1 MKFYVI
7 QPNDKRYEYAA
18 RLLEQDGHQLTPEPE
33 QAEAAVLPMMACQ
46 DGVHITGTAL
56 IFDDFAARLPE
67 NGVIFGWLN
76 RESPRP
82 ALNYMADRAL
92 RYLNAVPTAEG
103 ALLTAIENLPRTI
116 WNSRCLVLG
125 RGHVGAYL
133 ARLLQSLGA
142 KVTLAARKPEDL
154 AYGQACGYETAELS
168 RLTEVISRQDLIF
181 NDIPARVLGEA
192 ELREVRSDSLVIE
205 LAAANGAIDL
215 QLAEKIGANVVVGGS
230 LPGKYSPE
238 TAARFIVDAIYRT
251 GRAAGLPL

>member
-1 MKFYVI
+1 MKFYVA
-7 QPNDKRYEYAA
+7 QSEDKRYDYAA
-18 RLLEQDGHQLTPEPE
+18 RLLARDGHELAEAPE
-33 QAEAAVLPMMACQ
+33 QAEAAVLPMMACR
-46 DGVHITGTAL
+46 DGVHITGTEL

-67 NGVIFGWLN
+67 NGVIFGWLD

-82 ALNYMADRAL
+82 ALNYMADPSL
-92 RYLNAVPTAEG
+92 RYLNAIPTAEG

-116 WNSRCLVLG
+116 WGSRCLVLG

-154 AYGQACGYETAELS
+154 AYGQACGYETAEIS
-168 RLTEVISRQDLIF
+168 RLAEVIGRQDLIF
-181 NDIPARVLGEA
+181 NAVPAPVLGEA
-192 ELREVRSDSLVIE
+192 ELKAVRPDSLIVE
-205 LAAANGAIDL
+205 LAAANGAVDL
-215 QLAEKIGANVVVGGS
+215 QLAEKLGVKAVVGAS